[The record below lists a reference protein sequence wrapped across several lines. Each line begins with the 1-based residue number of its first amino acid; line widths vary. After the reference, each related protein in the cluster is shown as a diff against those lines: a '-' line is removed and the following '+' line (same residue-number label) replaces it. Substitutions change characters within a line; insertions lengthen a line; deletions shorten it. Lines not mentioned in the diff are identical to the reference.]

1 MGKTVGRLLISVR
14 SLPLCDNL
22 AALINELSM
31 VLSMSCS
38 PVYLGWSA
46 VMHNGHIRGKP
57 VPALN
62 KLLISGCEISASL
75 GIDDRTVRL
84 EGLSPGKPS
93 NTKGYDRRGTVGVE
107 KF

>member
-1 MGKTVGRLLISVR
+1 M
-14 SLPLCDNL
+14 CDNL

-57 VPALN
+57 APALN
-62 KLLISGCEISASL
+62 KLLLISGCEISASL
-75 GIDDRTVRL
+75 GIDDRT
-84 EGLSPGKPS
+84 PG
-93 NTKGYDRRGTVGVE
+93 RGGFLWENWITLRAMTGG
-107 KF
+107 KR

>member
-46 VMHNGHIRGKP
+46 VMHNGHIRGKLA
-57 VPALN
+57 PALN
-62 KLLISGCEISASL
+62 KLLISGCEISAFL
-75 GIDDRTVRL
+75 GIDDRT
-84 EGLSPGKPS
+84 PGWGDFLPE
-93 NTKGYDRRGTVGVE
+93 NLVTLRAMTGGER
-107 KF
+107 